1 MIFTELFM
9 ICTIT
14 ILLSTN
20 AYIPTFI
27 MLFISPLLGSMIAGK
42 ISKKCKSVVF
52 KETFNRNFIIINIII
67 HILIYFFNFQFN
79 IIMVIIYGIGAFI
92 GFFCANKTI
101 KKFKENMKIEESDA
115 EVFTKDYSDTS
126 ILWIVRKSEGEELH
140 AVFNFSDQD
149 KEVWM
154 PEVRSYQNLVTGRT
168 EQIRSTLLP
177 SWSFLWL
184 KKD

>member
-1 MIFTELFM
+1 MFHALSELEEIRRNESVF
-9 ICTIT
+9 
-14 ILLSTN
+14 ST
-20 AYIPTFI
+20 
-27 MLFISPLLGSMIAGK
+27 
-42 ISKKCKSVVF
+42 
-52 KETFNRNFIIINIII
+52 
-67 HILIYFFNFQFN
+67 
-79 IIMVIIYGIGAFI
+79 
-92 GFFCANKTI
+92 
-101 KKFKENMKIEESDA
+101 DA

-184 KKD
+184 KKA